1 MLKILL
7 VCSAGMSTSFLVEKM
22 KKSAEVKGI
31 EAEIKAIPE
40 AQANEYVGK
49 IDILL
54 LGPQVKYAMP
64 ELKKIADEHGKKID
78 AINMTDY
85 GMMNGAKVLEAALK
99 LLG

>member
-1 MLKILL
+1 M
-7 VCSAGMSTSFLVEKM
+7 
-22 KKSAEVKGI
+22 
-31 EAEIKAIPE
+31 
-40 AQANEYVGK
+40 
-49 IDILL
+49 L

>member
-7 VCSAGMSTSFLVEKM
+7 VCSAGRSTIFLVEKM
-22 KKSAEVKGI
+22 KKSAEARGI

-54 LGPQVKYAMP
+54 LGPQVKYLEGAM
-64 ELKKIADEHGKKID
+64 K
-78 AINMTDY
+78 
-85 GMMNGAKVLEAALK
+85 
-99 LLG
+99 

>member
-7 VCSAGMSTSFLVEKM
+7 VCCAGMSTSFLVEKM
-22 KKSAEVKGI
+22 KKSAETKGI

-54 LGPQVKYAMP
+54 LGPQVKYLEGTMKEMFGDTP
-64 ELKKIADEHGKKID
+64 VSVINMMDYGSMNGEKVLNSVLEILKK
-78 AINMTDY
+78 
-85 GMMNGAKVLEAALK
+85 
-99 LLG
+99 